1 MPKITRKTI
10 YNIDSE
16 QIGNAY
22 TDTMFDMAE
31 NLQDSIVLQITEDFI
46 YKILKNEDYQVTEKT
61 PNHVS
66 TLKEYYFDKFNNAFG
81 ESIHLGLLK
90 CLVPTVDWD
99 CYVDDTENTEGEI

>member
-1 MPKITRKTI
+1 MSTINRKHL

-16 QIGNAY
+16 QIGTAY

-31 NLQDSIVLQITEDFI
+31 NMQDSIVLQITEDFI

-61 PNHVS
+61 SNHIS
-66 TLKEYYFDKFNNAFG
+66 TLKEYYFDKFNNVLG
-81 ESIHLGLLK
+81 ESIRLGLLK

-99 CYVDDTENTEGEI
+99 CYVDDTENKEGEI